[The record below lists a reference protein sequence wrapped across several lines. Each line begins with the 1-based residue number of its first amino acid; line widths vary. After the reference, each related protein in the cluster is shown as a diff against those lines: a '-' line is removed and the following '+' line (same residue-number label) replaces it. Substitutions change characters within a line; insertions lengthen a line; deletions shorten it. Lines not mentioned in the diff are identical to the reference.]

1 MLKNNKL
8 KLFGIATMLFTLV
21 SCGDIVAKPENKDDQ
36 LVVNNDGSKLEL
48 DNNNYDVDE
57 DLIEDGVINTTV
69 FSDLMYQ
76 IAEKELASYY
86 TGDDAIFTEEE
97 FNAEV
102 EKLVNEKLYDYISSS
117 SYQTDNHFDERKCL
131 S

>member
-36 LVVNNDGSKLEL
+36 LVVNNDGSELDL
-48 DNNNYDVDE
+48 DNNNYDVVYD

-69 FSDLMYQ
+69 FSDVMYR

-102 EKLVNEKLYDYISSS
+102 NKLINEK
-117 SYQTDNHFDERKCL
+117 E
-131 S
+131 